1 MYLRTVRAKGIE
13 YLQLAAS
20 YRDPITKTPKTKVL
34 YSFGRKDQ
42 VDLDALRRLVKSISR
57 FLEPGEVQA
66 LQEELDLDWP
76 FEYLGAKKLGGPY
89 LLDALWRKLGI
100 DRTLHNLLEQRG
112 FSTPVER
119 LIFAMVANRALAPSS
134 KLAMEHWVQTEV
146 RIDGLDEV
154 EVHQLYRAMDFLLE
168 AADDIQ
174 RDVFFAIANLFNLE
188 VDVIFVDTTTVYF
201 EVEQEDPDTEDAQG
215 LRKWGYSRD
224 KRPELPQAVIGF
236 AVTRRGI
243 PVRCWVWPGNAT
255 DQTLVEEVKKD
266 LNGWKLGRVVTVM
279 DTGFNSEQN
288 RRILQG
294 AGDHYIIGEKLR
306 LGPKGEVHEAL
317 KRAGTYKKLKE
328 GIEIKE
334 VIVDKGSTA
343 ARRFVVV
350 HNPAEAERDKK
361 KRMDIVAEVE
371 RRLEALDQLE
381 GEPHTRAACSLRS
394 HPAFGRYIR
403 QTKTGKL
410 RLDKARIKAEER
422 FDGKF
427 LVSAS
432 DHRMPAEDVALGYKQ
447 LWRIERLNRD
457 LKHTVDLRPVYH
469 RLDDRIR
476 AHVLLCWLALL
487 LIRVAENE
495 TEMTWRHI
503 RNELSPLTVGYHRTR
518 SGEVAQTSPLTDGQK
533 EIFAKLDVKPPA
545 RYQEIREKPQLTA

>member
-13 YLQLAAS
+13 YLQLAVS
-20 YRDPITKTPKTKVL
+20 YRDPQTKTPKTKVL
-34 YSFGRKDQ
+34 YNFGRKDQ
-42 VDLDALRRLVKSISR
+42 VDVEALRRLVRSISR

-66 LQEELDLDWP
+66 LQEELGLDWP
-76 FEYLGAKKLGGPY
+76 FEYLGSKKLGGPY

-100 DRTLHNLLEQRG
+100 DRTLRNLLDQRG
-112 FSTPVER
+112 FATPVER

-134 KLAMEHWVQTEV
+134 KLAMEQWVQNEV

-201 EVEQEDPDTEDAQG
+201 EIEREDPDTENAEG
-215 LRKWGYSRD
+215 FRKWGYSRD

-236 AVTRRGI
+236 AVTRSGI

-255 DQTLVEEVKKD
+255 DQNLVEEIKKD
-266 LNGWKLGRVVTVM
+266 LNGWKLGRIVTVM
-279 DTGFNSEQN
+279 DTGFNSEPN

-317 KRAGTYKKLKE
+317 KRAGAYKKLKE
-328 GIEIKE
+328 GIAIKE
-334 VIVDKGSTA
+334 VILGKESTA

-350 HNPAEAERDKK
+350 YNPDEAERDRK

-371 RRLEALDQLE
+371 RRLQDLNQLE
-381 GEPHTRAACSLRS
+381 GEPHNRAACALRS

-410 RLDKARIKAEER
+410 CLDKARIQAEER
-422 FDGKF
+422 LDGKF
-427 LVSAS
+427 LVSTS
-432 DHRMPAEDVALGYKQ
+432 DFRMPAEDIALGYKQ
-447 LWRIERLNRD
+447 LWRIERLHRD

-469 RLDDRIR
+469 RLEDRIR

-487 LIRVAENE
+487 LIRIAENE
-495 TEMTWRHI
+495 TEMTWRQI
-503 RNELSPLTVGYHRTR
+503 RTELSPLTVGYHRTR
-518 SGEVAQTSPLTDGQK
+518 SGEVAQTSPLTQGQK
-533 EIFAKLDVKPPA
+533 EIFTKLGVEPPA
-545 RYQEIREKPQLTA
+545 RYLQIREKPQLMA

>member
-13 YLQLAAS
+13 YLQLAVS
-20 YRDPITKTPKTKVL
+20 YRDPVSKTPKTKVL

-42 VDLDALRRLVKSISR
+42 LDVDALRRLVVSISR
-57 FLEPGEVQA
+57 FLEPSEVQS
-66 LQEELDLDWP
+66 LQEQLDLDWP
-76 FEYLGAKKLGGPY
+76 FEYLGSRKFGGPY

-100 DRTLHNLLEQRG
+100 DRTLRNLLDKRG

-134 KLAMEHWVQTEV
+134 KLAMEEWVRDEV
-146 RIDGLDEV
+146 RIDGLAEV

-168 AADDIQ
+168 AEDEIQ
-174 RDVFFAIANLFNLE
+174 REVFFAIANLFNLE
-188 VDVIFVDTTTVYF
+188 VDLIFVDTTTVYF
-201 EVEQEDPDTEDAQG
+201 EIESEDPDTEDAEG
-215 LRKWGYSRD
+215 FRKWGYSRD

-236 AVTRRGI
+236 AVTRSGI

-255 DQTLVEEVKKD
+255 DQNLVEEVKQD

-279 DTGFNSEQN
+279 DTGFNSEEN

-294 AGDHYIIGEKLR
+294 VGDHYIIGEKLR

-328 GIEIKE
+328 GLEIKE
-334 VIVDKGSTA
+334 VIVGKESA
-343 ARRFVVV
+343 APRRYVVV
-350 HNPAEAERDKK
+350 YNPAEAERDKK

-371 RRLEALDQLE
+371 RRLEALNQLE
-381 GEPHTRAACSLRS
+381 GEPHTRAACALRS

-422 FDGKF
+422 YDGKF
-427 LVSAS
+427 LVSTS
-432 DHRMPAEDVALGYKQ
+432 DHQMPAEDVALGYKQ

-469 RLDDRIR
+469 RLEDRIR

-487 LIRVAENE
+487 LIRIAENE
-495 TEMTWRHI
+495 TEMTWHHI
-503 RNELSPLTVGYHRTR
+503 RTELNPLTVGYHRIQH
-518 SGEVAQTSPLTDGQK
+518 GEVVQTSPLTQAQK
-533 EIFAKLDVKPPA
+533 EIFAQIGVEPPA
-545 RYQEIREKPQLTA
+545 RYQDIRETSQLTA